1 MHVAAYLLLYMCP
14 HTYYYICV
22 LSIMVYFTL
31 FSVGSSLNIGD
42 RACASLTLVGIA
54 RDTDVCVR
62 VCLCASVR
70 VCVCVHVLTFC
81 VCVSQAA
88 LSVSC
93 CSVLHLL
100 TFCVCVCLR
109 LLCVPDLP
117 FSPRYEVY
125 ICHNICPRSAI
136 FLAAICPHNLFLYRY
151 ICAVKRLY

>member
-1 MHVAAYLLLYMCP
+1 
-14 HTYYYICV
+14 
-22 LSIMVYFTL
+22 MVYFTL

-93 CSVLHLL
+93 CSELHLL
-100 TFCVCVCLR
+100 TFCVSVSGCFVCLIYLFLR
-109 LLCVPDLP
+109 GTKYISVTISVLVLLC
-117 FSPRYEVY
+117 F
-125 ICHNICPRSAI
+125 
-136 FLAAICPHNLFLYRY
+136 
-151 ICAVKRLY
+151 